1 MLIVTV
7 MFLDMRGKRDGNIT
21 VTRIVTLGECINV
34 RICNYYVNRD
44 YYRATL
50 FRNGT
55 RVLGAIC
62 R

>member
-1 MLIVTV
+1 
-7 MFLDMRGKRDGNIT
+7 MFLDMHGKRGRNITTT

-50 FRNGT
+50 LRNGT
-55 RVLGAIC
+55 RVLGAIY